1 MYGIVSLR
9 RYESVSG
16 LLLMQQIRLAAD
28 FRSGLSVGDPCDLDE
43 SQVPAHLAKQ
53 PEDRRT
59 TYSMDWRYRHQLC
72 GRTGHEGP
80 IREAAGIGE
89 GELEHHGLI
98 FDSLEVSKIC
108 HLSDRSRLSVEC
120 VHAIEPRV
128 ILDAPR
134 NFCVRSVFTQ
144 TQYC

>member
-59 TYSMDWRYRHQLC
+59 TYSVDWRYRDQLC
-72 GRTGHEGP
+72 GRSGPEGAFG
-80 IREAAGIGE
+80 EVAGIGK

-98 FDSLEVSKIC
+98 FDSLQASTNC
-108 HLSDRSRLSVEC
+108 HLSGRNRLTVEC
-120 VHAIEPRV
+120 VHAI
-128 ILDAPR
+128 
-134 NFCVRSVFTQ
+134 
-144 TQYC
+144 